1 MGDEM
6 SSDSSF
12 PPPRLVVR
20 LVPWATGAYWL
31 VLFGATHVPAYA
43 LPKVP
48 VSDKIE
54 HLVCYGLL
62 ATLLMLTFHVRGKF
76 HAGTGI
82 TVLALLL
89 AYGAIDEWTQI
100 PVGRSC
106 ELADWYADAAGSGVA
121 VVLMTFVLRR
131 LYDHSRHD

>member
-1 MGDEM
+1 M
-6 SSDSSF
+6 SLES
-12 PPPRLVVR
+12 PPQRLLAR
-20 LVPWATGAYWL
+20 LAPWATAAYWL
-31 VLFGATHVPAYA
+31 ALFAATHVPAYA

-62 ATLLMLTFHVRGKF
+62 ATLLMITSYARGKF

-82 TVLALLL
+82 TVLATML

-106 ELADWYADAAGSGVA
+106 ELADWYADGTGSAVA
-121 VVLMTFVLRR
+121 VVVMTFLLRK
-131 LYDHSRHD
+131 LYYPRNG